1 MRALIVSDIHS
12 NLEALLAV
20 LEDAT
25 RLGGFD
31 EVWCLG
37 DIVGYGPNPNE
48 CIDLL
53 CGHTYVS
60 VVGNHDLAAI
70 GRLSTRDFNRSAA
83 LAAEWTAARLSPQ
96 HAELLASLPETVRKG
111 DFTLVH
117 GSLRRP
123 VWEYVVS
130 ADAAR
135 ATFGLMETPF
145 CLVGH
150 SHMPFI
156 CREGDSEYS
165 FDPFP
170 EGDRF
175 HLGADRLIINPGGVG
190 QPRDGDPRTSY
201 AVYDSDEGTIQ
212 GVRVSYPI
220 EATQEKMRRA
230 GLPQRLI
237 ERLSFGV

>member
-1 MRALIVSDIHS
+1 MRVLLVSDIHS
-12 NLEALLAV
+12 NLEAFGAV
-20 LEDAT
+20 LEDAA

-37 DIVGYGPNPNE
+37 DIVGYGPDPNE
-48 CIDLL
+48 CIELL
-53 CGHTYVS
+53 RKYTYVS
-60 VVGNHDLAAI
+60 VVGNHDLAAV
-70 GRLSTRDFNRSAA
+70 GRLSTRDFNQNAA
-83 LAAEWTAARLSPQ
+83 LAAQWTAAHLSPQ
-96 HAELLASLPETVRKG
+96 HAEFLESLPEVAKKD

-135 ATFGLMETPF
+135 ATFRLMETPF

-170 EGDRF
+170 VVEGYYLDK
-175 HLGADRLIINPGGVG
+175 DRLIINPGGVG

-201 AVYDSDEGTIQ
+201 AVYDSDERTVQ
-212 GVRVSYPI
+212 GIRVSYPI
-220 EATQEKMRRA
+220 EVTQEKMRRA

-237 ERLSFGV
+237 DRLSFGL

>member
-12 NLEALLAV
+12 NLEALRAV

-37 DIVGYGPNPNE
+37 DIVGYGPDPNE
-48 CIDLL
+48 CIALL

-60 VVGNHDLAAI
+60 VVANHDLAAI
-70 GRLSTRDFNRSAA
+70 GRLSTRDFNLSAA
-83 LAAEWTAARLSPQ
+83 LAAQWTAAHLSPQ
-96 HAELLASLPETVRKG
+96 HAELLASLPETDMKG

-130 ADAAR
+130 ADAAG
-135 ATFGLMETPF
+135 ATFRLMETPF

-156 CREGDSEYS
+156 CRQLSMISLACLTLMNQLMFKHSSRSRPLKLSAKAFSTGLPGRIKLNPNPPKDGHGDS
-165 FDPFP
+165 P
-170 EGDRF
+170 
-175 HLGADRLIINPGGVG
+175 
-190 QPRDGDPRTSY
+190 
-201 AVYDSDEGTIQ
+201 
-212 GVRVSYPI
+212 
-220 EATQEKMRRA
+220 
-230 GLPQRLI
+230 
-237 ERLSFGV
+237 